1 MYDDHLLAPWFEHAR
16 AAVPE
21 ASLFDV
27 HTHIGAN
34 DPDGFKLSVPQLVA
48 ELDAVAARAV
58 IIPMHEPTGYAA
70 ANEHV
75 VAAAAESGGK
85 LVAFCR
91 VNPAVSPVEEARR
104 SVDAGARGIK
114 LHPRAEQFQ
123 LSDEGVEDVFAFA
136 HERRIPILIHAG
148 RGIPALAHDVL
159 RLAQRYPD
167 ARVILGHSAICDLAW
182 VWRELPRHRNVF
194 IDTSWWGPSDLLTA
208 FALVPPSNL
217 LWASDLP
224 YMTPRLTA
232 TTTIRCG
239 LQVGLSPTQLTS
251 ILGGQAARLLAG
263 EEPLDLGP
271 APGDPGLRQSVLLR
285 RVGDW
290 LALAIGRMLLG
301 DSGYETLALAR
312 LACDVGDDGVRELD
326 VFRSVVEIL
335 DRQERFARENP
346 NDSPPYYPG
355 IRLIWLA
362 AVLAVTPDVDLPP
375 IPGLETADELRRRS
389 AAGHRTL
396 AAARLPARLDVRGDL
411 RRSSAADHV
420 AVDPGDARPSYSGV
434 HTLPRLVP
442 DLGPGDVLGGYR
454 LGPLLGEGGMGKVFR
469 ATAVVDGRQV
479 ALKVLRAELSA
490 DDDLRHRFRREARAA
505 AEVRHPN
512 LVRVLDLGEAD
523 GRQYLAIEFVDGETL
538 ERRIARTGGLSPED
552 VLGLLSQIAPALD
565 ELHAH
570 GLTHRDLKS
579 SNILLDREGTAFLT
593 DFGLAKGRGYTALT
607 RPSEVVGTL
616 DYLAPEIVRGEA
628 ATPASDVYALGC
640 VVYEC
645 LAGRP
650 PFADRDLTH
659 VGLAHLSEQPP
670 DLTEK
675 AGVPPLV
682 SRAVLQ
688 ALEKDPAARPGT
700 AADYAAAIRAAA
712 AEA

>member
-48 ELDAVAARAV
+48 ELDAVGSRAV

-123 LSDEGVEDVFAFA
+123 LADDGVEEIFAFA
-136 HERRIPILIHAG
+136 HERRLPILIHAG

-194 IDTSWWGPSDLLTA
+194 IDTSWWGPSDLLAA

-224 YMTPRLTA
+224 YMTPRLTS

-239 LQVGLSPTQLTS
+239 VQVGLSPTQLTS

-312 LACDVGDDGVRELD
+312 LACDVGDDSVRELD
-326 VFRSVVEIL
+326 VFRSIVEIL

-346 NDSPPYYPG
+346 DDSPPYYPG

-362 AVLAVTPDVDLPP
+362 AVLAVTPDVGLPT
-375 IPGLETADELRRRS
+375 IPGMETVDDLRRRS

-396 AAARLPARLDVRGDL
+396 AAAQLPPRLDVRGDL

-420 AVDPGDARPSYSGV
+420 AVDPEDVRPSYSGV
-434 HTLPRLVP
+434 HRRLGTVP

-490 DDDLRHRFRREARAA
+490 DEDLRHRFRREARAA
-505 AEVRHPN
+505 AEVQHPN
-512 LVRVLDLGEAD
+512 LLRVLDLGEAD
-523 GRQYLAIEFVDGETL
+523 GREYLAIEFVDGETL
-538 ERRIARTGGLSPED
+538 ESRIARTGPLSLEN

-579 SNILLDREGTAFLT
+579 SNILLDHEDTAFLT

-628 ATPASDVYALGC
+628 ATAESDVYALGC
-640 VVYEC
+640 VVFEC
-645 LAGRP
+645 LAGQP
-650 PFADRDLTH
+650 PFADKDLTH
-659 VGLAHLSEQPP
+659 VGLAHLSEEPP

-675 AGVPPLV
+675 AGVPPRV
-682 SRAVLQ
+682 SRAALQ
-688 ALEKDPAARPGT
+688 ALEKEPAARPRT
-700 AADYAAAIRAAA
+700 ATDYAAAIRAAA
-712 AEA
+712 TDA